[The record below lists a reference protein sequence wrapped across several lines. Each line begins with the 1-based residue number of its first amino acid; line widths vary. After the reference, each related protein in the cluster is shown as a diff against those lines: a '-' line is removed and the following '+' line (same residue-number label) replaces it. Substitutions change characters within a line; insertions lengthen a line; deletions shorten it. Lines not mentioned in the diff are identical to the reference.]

1 MFNNLAGWHVLVIL
15 GVLVTIAIVV
25 AAIIVV
31 AIWLSRNK
39 VRRPMTS
46 STDPV
51 EQIQRLAQLRDEG
64 LRSQTEYD
72 ASHSKQSTK
81 TETHH

>member
-25 AAIIVV
+25 VAIIVV
-31 AIWLSRNK
+31 AIRLSRNN

-46 STDPV
+46 RPDPG

-64 LRSQTEYD
+64 LLSQTEYD
-72 ASHSKQSTK
+72 EKRA
-81 TETHH
+81 EILGRI

>member
-64 LRSQTEYD
+64 LLSQTEYD
-72 ASHSKQSTK
+72 AKRA
-81 TETHH
+81 ELLGRI